1 MALSQDL
8 VGTHYRYPDHYV
20 VEREKI
26 REHADAV
33 KSDHPAHHEESAAA
47 DLGYGSLVATP
58 TFLCIFGYTAQ
69 AAFFDHANIG
79 IRDEKIVQVDQ
90 ELRILRPITAGDK
103 LSCDVYLDSIRRSFG
118 ADIIVTKSLIT
129 NDKGELEQE
138 LITTLAGR
146 TAEDGEEGGFN

>member
-26 REHADAV
+26 REHAEAI
-33 KSDHPAHHEESAAA
+33 KSDHPAHHDEAGAAS
-47 DLGYGSLVATP
+47 LGHDALIATP

-69 AAFFDHANIG
+69 AAFFEDTNIG
-79 IRDEKIVQVDQ
+79 IKDEKIVQVDQ
-90 ELRILRPITAGDK
+90 ELRFLRPIKAGDK
-103 LSCDVYLDSIRRSFG
+103 LYCDVYLDSIRRSFG
-118 ADIIVTKSLIT
+118 ADIVVTKSLIT
-129 NDKGELEQE
+129 NDKGELVQE
-138 LITTLAGR
+138 LFTTLAGR